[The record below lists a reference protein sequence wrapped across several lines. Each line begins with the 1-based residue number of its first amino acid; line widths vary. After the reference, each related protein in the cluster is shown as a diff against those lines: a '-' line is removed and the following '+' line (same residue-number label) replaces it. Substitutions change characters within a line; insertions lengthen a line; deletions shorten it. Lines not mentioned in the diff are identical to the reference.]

1 MRVDEAGRDDQPGR
15 VERLPGVLVD
25 LADGHDAAVA
35 HADVALPSQCPRP
48 VDEGGAADRMV
59 EHRADASRALTERQ
73 EPVCANMRPSRGGA
87 GLVSIIP
94 DGRLVYGMQLQVQSQ
109 SAMYAEGWEADAGA
123 GALAAIAR
131 KADETGFFYVAV
143 CDHVAIPKPIDERM
157 RTTWYDT
164 VATLGWL

>member
-1 MRVDEAGRDDQPGR
+1 
-15 VERLPGVLVD
+15 
-25 LADGHDAAVA
+25 
-35 HADVALPSQCPRP
+35 
-48 VDEGGAADRMV
+48 
-59 EHRADASRALTERQ
+59 
-73 EPVCANMRPSRGGA
+73 
-87 GLVSIIP
+87 
-94 DGRLVYGMQLQVQSQ
+94 YGMQLQVQSQ

-164 VATLGWL
+164 VATLGWLAGLAARVRLMSHVFVLPYRHPLVAAKSFMTLDHLSGGRVIMGVGTGHVEPEFRLLGVDFEARGRITDAAIDEVRAAFLSECVHDAGMRPRPEQTPI